1 MKTIDLYRQGGNL
14 TRGHAPLLLP
24 DSWEDLS
31 YKEIIFTFG
40 ILAELFAGTLTPE
53 IARLKMLIEY
63 TGYRPSWIQL
73 IKEAFKKDT
82 EQREIINFNLLKL
95 SEELNFAFT
104 VEENRIIPNHKF
116 KKNPIS
122 KIRICLRRFSSRIF
136 ETDTLCRTNITA
148 REFSDCFDI
157 FASMQGEIADA
168 DRFDYINQICAIL
181 FPRYDDYTKNL
192 VSGHHWKMRY
202 VHPTI
207 KFGVIFWFTGIVK
220 YYTEHP
226 VYGLLFKSEKH
237 ADESGAKI
245 HLGMNEIVLTLKK
258 EGYGSPETMNLNDY
272 FDAQIKF
279 LKDMINRALAEGVK
293 ADDITKKTGVPASTI
308 QKLS

>member
-1 MKTIDLYRQGGNL
+1 MKTIDLYQQGGM
-14 TRGHAPLLLP
+14 PPCQIELP
-24 DSWEDLS
+24 DCWEDLS
-31 YKEIIFTFG
+31 YKEKIFTFG
-40 ILAELFAGTLTPE
+40 ILAELFAGNLTPE

-63 TGYRPSWIQL
+63 TGYRPSWIDL
-73 IKEAFKKDT
+73 FREALKKDT

-104 VEENRIIPNHKF
+104 VEENRIIPNYVF

-122 KIRICLRRFSSRIF
+122 YIKIGLIRYYCRRFENDVI
-136 ETDTLCRTNITA
+136 CRTNITA

-157 FASMQGEIADA
+157 FASMQGEVADA
-168 DRFDYINQICAIL
+168 DRYDYINQICAIL
-181 FPRYDDYTKNL
+181 FPKTDDYTANL

-202 VHPTI
+202 IHPTI
-207 KFGVIFWFTGIVK
+207 KFGIIFWFTGIVK

-245 HLGMNEIVLTLKK
+245 HLGMNEIALTLKK

-279 LKDMINRALAEGVK
+279 LKDMINRALAEGMK
-293 ADDITKKTGVPASTI
+293 ADKLSEKTGIPASTI

>member
-1 MKTIDLYRQGGNL
+1 MKTIQLNKSSVE
-14 TRGHAPLLLP
+14 LP
-24 DSWEDLS
+24 DCWEDLS
-31 YKEIIFTFG
+31 YKEKIFTFG
-40 ILAELFAGTLTPE
+40 ILSELFAGTITPE

-73 IKEAFKKDT
+73 IKEAFKKDI

-104 VEENRIIPNHKF
+104 VEENRIIPNHIF
-116 KKNPIS
+116 KKNPIPFI
-122 KIRICLRRFSSRIF
+122 KIGRNRLFGRIF
-136 ETDTLCRTNITA
+136 EIDTLCRTNITA

-157 FASMQGEIADA
+157 FASMQGEVADA
-168 DRFDYINQICAIL
+168 DRFDCINQICAIL
-181 FPRYDDYTKNL
+181 FPQYDDYTKNL

-202 VHPTI
+202 LHPTI
-207 KFGVIFWFTGIVK
+207 KFGIIFWFTSIIK

-245 HLGMNEIVLTLKK
+245 HLGMNEIALTLKK

-279 LKDMINRALAEGVK
+279 LKDLVNKALAEGVK
-293 ADDITKKTGVPASTI
+293 AADITKKSGIPNETI
-308 QKLS
+308 LKLS